1 MVGMGIA
8 QELDQT
14 IDAYRNN
21 PAGLQ
26 KAQQLDPSTI
36 KLLAL
41 ERINREMKAK
51 TNDINMSLNNNPQTI
66 AAKKE
71 GEVLNGVMGVLANNK
86 AKKDANMSK
95 VASTGVADIP
105 APNMQQMAGGG
116 IVGFAGQGESLVGGD
131 IAERIEALRA
141 KLATGDLEDVEI
153 AAIEK
158 TIESLELQMGEQNL
172 GVVSTA
178 DGTES
183 LSDIESSRVGDDDT
197 FLNDP
202 ANEKKDNAGI
212 KSIMDKFSVDPAQFK
227 LTPGNL
233 NLPTA
238 APKQL
243 TSKDYQI
250 DQTKNPFMKDLADT
264 AKKDA
269 NIDTLAVQDKALEKG
284 QEYMEYT
291 PEEKKRQIERE
302 NARKQLYKDQT
313 GTEYEQRKQGLIQS
327 LINARGTDSGTALA
341 AGARAGQTFDAK
353 QDSLQ
358 RSMLE
363 KVLGEEEEFDDKNQ
377 QIRVKTYDASI
388 KALEIA
394 SKEKT
399 SGKRL
404 LGDIALNYDK
414 NVSENATRL
423 LETDKS
429 NIKSINAQRAIEMSA
444 VVANVNN
451 GVKVA
456 VANLEG
462 ALTEQKNLITKSYND
477 AMVNVTDRKAAQD
490 SYVRIK
496 DFLND
501 SKVKYEKLFTDKLKV
516 FSMMAPKDRK
526 ELFGT
531 EDLEKIKIKL
541 QKEQKQAFTT
551 STLSVQDML
560 NNLEKRLN
568 VPQSKAS
575 KTPVNYKDYLKMNT

>member
-86 AKKDANMSK
+86 AKKDANMNK

-178 DGTES
+178 DGTEDGEYED
-183 LSDIESSRVGDDDT
+183 LNLVGQGNVPD
-197 FLNDP
+197 
-202 ANEKKDNAGI
+202 NEKKDNAGI
-212 KSIMDKFSVDPAQFK
+212 KSIMDKFSVDPEKFK

-284 QEYMEYT
+284 QEYMGYT

-353 QDSLQ
+353 EDALQ

-363 KVLGEEEEFDDKNQ
+363 KVLGAEATDDDKGQ
-377 QIRVKTYDASI
+377 QIRVKAYDASI
-388 KALEIA
+388 KALENA
-394 SKEKT
+394 AKDKRL
-399 SGKRL
+399 GKSL
-404 LGDIALNYDK
+404 LGDIAINYDK
-414 NVSENATRL
+414 NVSDNAKSL
-423 LETDKS
+423 LNVDTT
-429 NIKSINAQRAIEMSA
+429 NIKNINSQRSIEMQA
-444 VVANVNN
+444 VVANTNN

-456 VANLEG
+456 VANLEA
-462 ALTEQKNLITKSYND
+462 ALSEQKNNITKAYND
-477 AMVNVTDRKAAQD
+477 AVVENGTIKQQQDTFVNIQNYLVKAKAE
-490 SYVRIK
+490 
-496 DFLND
+496 
-501 SKVKYEKLFTDKLKV
+501 YEKLYAEKLNMFGTMAPEKLKKI
-516 FSMMAPKDRK
+516 FGKDATI
-526 ELFGT
+526 ES
-531 EDLEKIKIKL
+531 IKKGWATDRDAAIR
-541 QKEQKQAFTT
+541 T
-551 STLSVQDML
+551 SSLAVQDML
-560 NNLEKRLN
+560 ITISKKLN
-568 VPQSKAS
+568 MPPPKAVS
-575 KTPVNYKDYLKMNT
+575 GASSTQGFSVLGKKP

>member
-8 QELDQT
+8 QELEQT
-14 IDAYRNN
+14 VDAYRND
-21 PAGLQ
+21 PTKLQ
-26 KAQQLDPSTI
+26 RQQQLDPSTI

-51 TNDINMSLNNNPQTI
+51 VNDINMSLDQNPKTI
-66 AAKKE
+66 ADKKE
-71 GEVLNGVMGVLANNK
+71 SEVLNGVMGVLANDK
-86 AKKDANMSK
+86 AKKDANIRR
-95 VASTGVADIP
+95 VADTGGIP
-105 APNMQQMAGGG
+105 QATTGATMKLAEGG
-116 IVGFAGQGESLVGGD
+116 IVGFAGLDGSEVGGTL
-131 IAERIEALRA
+131 AERIEKIRKQIADGDISA
-141 KLATGDLEDVEI
+141 EVGEKLIENMTAGDTETSTVATGDEAL
-153 AAIEK
+153 
-158 TIESLELQMGEQNL
+158 L
-172 GVVSTA
+172 
-178 DGTES
+178 
-183 LSDIESSRVGDDDT
+183 DIEPSRVGDDDT

-202 ANEKKDNAGI
+202 ANEKRDTAGI
-212 KSIMDKFSVDPAQFK
+212 KSVMDKFSVDPEKFK

-243 TSKDYQI
+243 TAKDYQV
-250 DQTKNPFMKDLADT
+250 DQSKNPYMKELAAG

-269 NIDTLAVQDKALEKG
+269 GIDTIAAQNAALTKG
-284 QEYMEYT
+284 QAYMGYT
-291 PEEKKRQIERE
+291 EDEKNRQTDRE
-302 NARKQLYKDQT
+302 NARKQLFKDQT
-313 GTEYEQRKQGLIQS
+313 DPYELRKQGLIQS

-341 AGARAGQTFDAK
+341 AGARAGQTYDAK

-363 KVLGEEEEFDDKNQ
+363 KVLSEEEQFDDKSQ
-377 QIRVKTYDASI
+377 LIRVKTYDASI

-423 LETDKS
+423 LDTDKS
-429 NIKSINAQRAIEMSA
+429 NIRSINAQRAIEMEA

-462 ALTEQKNLITKSYND
+462 ALSEQKNLITKSYND

-501 SKVKYEKLFTDKLKV
+501 AKTKYEKLFTDKLEV

-531 EDLEKIKIKL
+531 DDLKIIKQRL
-541 QKEQKQAFTT
+541 QKEQQQAITT

-560 NNLEKRLN
+560 NSLEKRLD

-575 KTPVNYKDYLKMNT
+575 KTPVSYQKYLESQNT

>member
-1 MVGMGIA
+1 
-8 QELDQT
+8 
-14 IDAYRNN
+14 
-21 PAGLQ
+21 
-26 KAQQLDPSTI
+26 
-36 KLLAL
+36 
-41 ERINREMKAK
+41 
-51 TNDINMSLNNNPQTI
+51 
-66 AAKKE
+66 
-71 GEVLNGVMGVLANNK
+71 
-86 AKKDANMSK
+86 
-95 VASTGVADIP
+95 
-105 APNMQQMAGGG
+105 
-116 IVGFAGQGESLVGGD
+116 
-131 IAERIEALRA
+131 
-141 KLATGDLEDVEI
+141 
-153 AAIEK
+153 
-158 TIESLELQMGEQNL
+158 
-172 GVVSTA
+172 
-178 DGTES
+178 
-183 LSDIESSRVGDDDT
+183 
-197 FLNDP
+197 
-202 ANEKKDNAGI
+202 
-212 KSIMDKFSVDPAQFK
+212 
-227 LTPGNL
+227 
-233 NLPTA
+233 
-238 APKQL
+238 
-243 TSKDYQI
+243 
-250 DQTKNPFMKDLADT
+250 
-264 AKKDA
+264 
-269 NIDTLAVQDKALEKG
+269 
-284 QEYMEYT
+284 
-291 PEEKKRQIERE
+291 
-302 NARKQLYKDQT
+302 
-313 GTEYEQRKQGLIQS
+313 
-327 LINARGTDSGTALA
+327 
-341 AGARAGQTFDAK
+341 
-353 QDSLQ
+353 
-358 RSMLE
+358 MLE

>member
-1 MVGMGIA
+1 MGIA

-86 AKKDANMSK
+86 AKKDANMNK

-178 DGTES
+178 DGTEDGEYED
-183 LSDIESSRVGDDDT
+183 LNLVGQGNVPD
-197 FLNDP
+197 
-202 ANEKKDNAGI
+202 NEKKDNAGI
-212 KSIMDKFSVDPAQFK
+212 KSIMDQFSVDPAQFK

-243 TSKDYQI
+243 ASKDYQI

-284 QEYMEYT
+284 QEYMGYT

>member
-8 QELDQT
+8 QELEQT
-14 IDAYRNN
+14 VDAYRND
-21 PAGLQ
+21 PTKLQ
-26 KAQQLDPSTI
+26 RQQQLDPSTI

-51 TNDINMSLNNNPQTI
+51 VNDINMSLDQNPKTI
-66 AAKKE
+66 ADQKE
-71 GEVLNGVMGVLANNK
+71 SEVLNGVMGVLANDK
-86 AKKDANMSK
+86 AKKDANIRR
-95 VASTGVADIP
+95 VADTGGIP
-105 APNMQQMAGGG
+105 QATTGATMKLAEGG
-116 IVGFAGQGESLVGGD
+116 IVGFAGPDGSEVGGTL
-131 IAERIEALRA
+131 AERIERIRKQIADGDISA
-141 KLATGDLEDVEI
+141 EVGEKLIENMTAGDTETSTVATGDEAL
-153 AAIEK
+153 
-158 TIESLELQMGEQNL
+158 L
-172 GVVSTA
+172 
-178 DGTES
+178 
-183 LSDIESSRVGDDDT
+183 DIEPSRVGDDDT

-202 ANEKKDNAGI
+202 ANEKRDTAGI
-212 KSIMDKFSVDPAQFK
+212 KSVMDKFSVDPEKFK

-243 TSKDYQI
+243 TAKDYQV
-250 DQTKNPFMKDLADT
+250 DQSKNPYMKELAAE

-269 NIDTLAVQDKALEKG
+269 GIDTLAVQDAALTKG
-284 QEYMEYT
+284 QAYMGYT
-291 PEEKKRQIERE
+291 QDEKNRQIDRE
-302 NARKQLYKDQT
+302 NARKQLFKDQT
-313 GTEYEQRKQGLIQS
+313 DPYELRKQGLIQS

-341 AGARAGQTFDAK
+341 AGARAGQTYDAK

-363 KVLGEEEEFDDKNQ
+363 KVLSEEEQFDDKSQ

-423 LETDKS
+423 LDTDKS
-429 NIKSINAQRAIEMSA
+429 NIRSINAQRAIEMEA

-462 ALTEQKNLITKSYND
+462 ALSEQKNLITKSYND

-496 DFLND
+496 DFLNGA
-501 SKVKYEKLFTDKLKV
+501 KEKYEKLYTDKLNQ
-516 FSMMAPKDRK
+516 FSFMKPDDLKQ
-526 ELFGT
+526 LFGT
-531 EDLEKIKIKL
+531 DNLKEIQKKLIK
-541 QKEQKQAFTT
+541 ERDQAITT

-560 NNLEKRLN
+560 NSLETRLN

-575 KTPVNYKDYLKMNT
+575 KTPVSYKDYLKQNT

>member
-8 QELDQT
+8 QELEQT
-14 IDAYRNN
+14 VDAYRND
-21 PAGLQ
+21 PTKLQ
-26 KAQQLDPSTI
+26 RQQQLDPSTI

-51 TNDINMSLNNNPQTI
+51 VNDINMSLDQNPKTI
-66 AAKKE
+66 ADQKE
-71 GEVLNGVMGVLANNK
+71 SEVLNGVMGVLANDK
-86 AKKDANMSK
+86 AKKDANIRR
-95 VASTGVADIP
+95 VADTGGIP
-105 APNMQQMAGGG
+105 QATTGATMKLAEGG
-116 IVGFAGQGESLVGGD
+116 IVGFAGPDGSEVGGTL
-131 IAERIEALRA
+131 AERIERIRKQIADGDISA
-141 KLATGDLEDVEI
+141 EVGEKLIENMTAGDTETSTVATGDEAL
-153 AAIEK
+153 
-158 TIESLELQMGEQNL
+158 L
-172 GVVSTA
+172 
-178 DGTES
+178 
-183 LSDIESSRVGDDDT
+183 DIEPSRVGDDDT

-202 ANEKKDNAGI
+202 ANEKRDTAGI
-212 KSIMDKFSVDPAQFK
+212 KSVMDKFSVDPEKFK

-243 TSKDYQI
+243 TAKDYQV
-250 DQTKNPFMKDLADT
+250 DQSKNPYMKELAAE

-269 NIDTLAVQDKALEKG
+269 GIDTLAVQDAALTKG
-284 QEYMEYT
+284 QAYMGYT
-291 PEEKKRQIERE
+291 QDEKNRQIDRE

-341 AGARAGQTFDAK
+341 AGARAGQTYDAK

-363 KVLGEEEEFDDKNQ
+363 KVLSEEEQFDDKSQ

-429 NIKSINAQRAIEMSA
+429 NIRSINAQRAIEMEA

-462 ALTEQKNLITKSYND
+462 ALSEQKNLITKSYND

-501 SKVKYEKLFTDKLKV
+501 AKTKYEKLFTDKLEV

-531 EDLEKIKIKL
+531 DDLKKIKERL
-541 QKEQKQAFTT
+541 QKEQQQAITT

-560 NNLEKRLN
+560 NNLETRLN
-568 VPQSKAS
+568 VPQSKAP
-575 KTPVNYKDYLKMNT
+575 KTPVSYKKYLEQQNT

>member
-86 AKKDANMSK
+86 AKKDANMNK

-178 DGTES
+178 DDTENGEYED
-183 LSDIESSRVGDDDT
+183 LNLVGQGNVPD
-197 FLNDP
+197 
-202 ANEKKDNAGI
+202 NEKKDNAGI
-212 KSIMDKFSVDPAQFK
+212 KSIMDQFSVDPAQFK

-284 QEYMEYT
+284 QEYMGYT

>member
-86 AKKDANMSK
+86 AKKDANMNK

-105 APNMQQMAGGG
+105 ASNMLTLAGGG
-116 IVGFAGQGESLVGGD
+116 IVGFAGPDGSEVGGTL
-131 IAERIEALRA
+131 AERIERIRKQIADGDISA
-141 KLATGDLEDVEI
+141 EVGEKLIENMTAGDTETSTVATGDEAL
-153 AAIEK
+153 
-158 TIESLELQMGEQNL
+158 L
-172 GVVSTA
+172 
-178 DGTES
+178 
-183 LSDIESSRVGDDDT
+183 DIEPSRVGDDDT

-202 ANEKKDNAGI
+202 ANEKRDTAGI
-212 KSIMDKFSVDPAQFK
+212 KSVMDKFSVDPEKFK

-243 TSKDYQI
+243 ASKDYQI

-269 NIDTLAVQDKALEKG
+269 NIDTLAVQNKALEKG

-302 NARKQLYKDQT
+302 NARKQLFKDQT
-313 GTEYEQRKQGLIQS
+313 DPYELRKQGLIQS

-341 AGARAGQTFDAK
+341 AGARAGQTYDAK

-363 KVLGEEEEFDDKNQ
+363 KVLSEEEQFDDKSQ

-516 FSMMAPKDRK
+516 FSMMQPSDRK

-575 KTPVNYKDYLKMNT
+575 ASSGAPNTQGFSVLGKKP

>member
-1 MVGMGIA
+1 MIGMGIA
-8 QELDQT
+8 QELEQT
-14 IDAYRNN
+14 VDAYRND
-21 PAGLQ
+21 PAKLQ
-26 KAQQLDPSTI
+26 RQQQLDPSTI

-51 TNDINMSLNNNPQTI
+51 VNDINMSLDQNPKTI
-66 AAKKE
+66 AEQKE
-71 GEVLNGVMGVLANNK
+71 SEVLNGVMGVLANDK
-86 AKKDANMSK
+86 ARKDANIRK
-95 VASTGVADIP
+95 VADTGVTQ
-105 APNMQQMAGGG
+105 APNMIKMAEGG
-116 IVGFAGQGESLVGGD
+116 IVGFAGPEGSAVGGTV
-131 IAERIEALRA
+131 AERIA
-141 KLATGDLEDVEI
+141 KLREKLAAGNLEAAEI

-158 TIESLELQMGEQNL
+158 TIESLELQMGEDNTKVMGKATGDEKL
-172 GVVSTA
+172 
-178 DGTES
+178 
-183 LSDIESSRVGDDDT
+183 LDIEQSRVGEDDL

-202 ANEKKDNAGI
+202 ANEKRDTTGI
-212 KSIMDKFSVDPAQFK
+212 TSVMDKYNVDPEKFK
-227 LTPGNL
+227 LTPGSL
-233 NLPTA
+233 NLPTP

-243 TSKDYQI
+243 TAKDYQV
-250 DQTKNPFMKDLADT
+250 DPSKNPYMEDLAKV
-264 AKKDA
+264 AKTDA
-269 NIDTLAVQDKALEKG
+269 GIDTLAVQDAALEKG
-284 QEYMEYT
+284 QKYMGYT
-291 PEEKKRQIERE
+291 QDEKDRQIDRE
-302 NARKQLYKDQT
+302 NRRKQLFKDQT
-313 GTEYEQRKQGLIQS
+313 DPYELKKQGLIQS

-353 QDSLQ
+353 QDALQ

-363 KVLGEEEEFDDKNQ
+363 KVLGAEEEFDDKSQ

-399 SGKRL
+399 AAKRL

-429 NIKSINAQRAIEMSA
+429 NIRSINAQRAIEMEA

-462 ALTEQKNLITKSYND
+462 ALSEQKNLITKSYND

-496 DFLND
+496 DFLN
-501 SKVKYEKLFTDKLKV
+501 SAKEKYEKLYTDKLNQ
-516 FSMMAPKDRK
+516 FSFMKPDDLKQ
-526 ELFGT
+526 LFGT
-531 EDLEKIKIKL
+531 DNLKEIQKKLIK
-541 QKEQKQAFTT
+541 ERDQAITT

-560 NNLEKRLN
+560 NSLEKRLN
-568 VPQSKAS
+568 VPQSKS
-575 KTPVNYKDYLKMNT
+575 PKTPVSYKDYLKQNT

>member
-86 AKKDANMSK
+86 AKKDANMNK

-116 IVGFAGQGESLVGGD
+116 IVGFAGPDGSLVGGD

-178 DGTES
+178 DGTEDGEYED
-183 LSDIESSRVGDDDT
+183 LNLVGQGNVPD
-197 FLNDP
+197 
-202 ANEKKDNAGI
+202 NEKKDNAGI
-212 KSIMDKFSVDPAQFK
+212 KSIMDQFSVDPEKFK

>member
-1 MVGMGIA
+1 MGIA

-86 AKKDANMSK
+86 AKKDANMNK

-116 IVGFAGQGESLVGGD
+116 IVGFAGQGPSLVGGD

-212 KSIMDKFSVDPAQFK
+212 KSIMDKFSVDPEKFK

-269 NIDTLAVQDKALEKG
+269 NIDPLAIQDKALEKS
-284 QEYMEYT
+284 QEYMGYT
-291 PEEKKRQIERE
+291 PEEKKRQIERQ

-313 GTEYEQRKQGLIQS
+313 GTEYDQRKQGLIQS

-353 QDSLQ
+353 EDALQ

-363 KVLGEEEEFDDKNQ
+363 KVLGAEATDDDKGQ
-377 QIRVKTYDASI
+377 QIRVKAYDASI
-388 KALEIA
+388 KALENA

-399 SGKRL
+399 SGKR
-404 LGDIALNYDK
+404 
-414 NVSENATRL
+414 
-423 LETDKS
+423 
-429 NIKSINAQRAIEMSA
+429 
-444 VVANVNN
+444 
-451 GVKVA
+451 
-456 VANLEG
+456 
-462 ALTEQKNLITKSYND
+462 
-477 AMVNVTDRKAAQD
+477 
-490 SYVRIK
+490 
-496 DFLND
+496 FH
-501 SKVKYEKLFTDKLKV
+501 
-516 FSMMAPKDRK
+516 
-526 ELFGT
+526 
-531 EDLEKIKIKL
+531 
-541 QKEQKQAFTT
+541 
-551 STLSVQDML
+551 
-560 NNLEKRLN
+560 
-568 VPQSKAS
+568 
-575 KTPVNYKDYLKMNT
+575 

>member
-86 AKKDANMSK
+86 AKKDANMNK

-116 IVGFAGQGESLVGGD
+116 IVGFAGPDGSLVGGD

-178 DGTES
+178 DGTEDEDYED
-183 LSDIESSRVGDDDT
+183 LNLVGQGNVPD
-197 FLNDP
+197 
-202 ANEKKDNAGI
+202 NEKKDDTGI
-212 KSIMDKFSVDPAQFK
+212 KSIMDQFSVDPEKFK

-243 TSKDYQI
+243 NSKDYQI

-284 QEYMEYT
+284 QEYMGYT

-353 QDSLQ
+353 EDALQ

-363 KVLGEEEEFDDKNQ
+363 KVLGAEATDDDKGQ
-377 QIRVKTYDASI
+377 QIRVKAYDASI
-388 KALEIA
+388 KALENA
-394 SKEKT
+394 AKDKRL
-399 SGKRL
+399 GKSL
-404 LGDIALNYDK
+404 LGDIAINYDK
-414 NVSENATRL
+414 NVSDNAKSL
-423 LETDKS
+423 LNVDTT
-429 NIKSINAQRAIEMSA
+429 NIKNINAQRSIEMQA
-444 VVANVNN
+444 VVANTNN

-456 VANLEG
+456 VANLEA
-462 ALTEQKNLITKSYND
+462 ALSEQKNNITKAYND
-477 AMVNVTDRKAAQD
+477 AVVENGTIKQQQDTFVNIQNYLVKAKAE
-490 SYVRIK
+490 
-496 DFLND
+496 
-501 SKVKYEKLFTDKLKV
+501 YEKLYAEKLNMFGTMAPEKLKKI
-516 FSMMAPKDRK
+516 FGKDATI
-526 ELFGT
+526 ES
-531 EDLEKIKIKL
+531 IKKGWATDRDAAIR
-541 QKEQKQAFTT
+541 T
-551 STLSVQDML
+551 SSLAVQDML
-560 NNLEKRLN
+560 ITISKKLN
-568 VPQSKAS
+568 MPPPKAVS
-575 KTPVNYKDYLKMNT
+575 GASSTQGFSVLGKKP

>member
-86 AKKDANMSK
+86 AKKDANMNK

-178 DGTES
+178 DGTEDGEYED
-183 LSDIESSRVGDDDT
+183 LNLVGQGNVPD
-197 FLNDP
+197 
-202 ANEKKDNAGI
+202 NEKKDDTGI
-212 KSIMDKFSVDPAQFK
+212 KSIMDQFSVDPEKFK

-284 QEYMEYT
+284 QEYMGYT

-541 QKEQKQAFTT
+541 QEEQKQAFTT

>member
-1 MVGMGIA
+1 MGIA
-8 QELDQT
+8 QELEQT
-14 IDAYRNN
+14 VDAYRND
-21 PAGLQ
+21 PAKLQ
-26 KAQQLDPSTI
+26 RQQQLDPSTI

-51 TNDINMSLNNNPQTI
+51 VNDINMSLDQNPKTI
-66 AAKKE
+66 AEQKE
-71 GEVLNGVMGVLANNK
+71 SEVLNGVMGVLANDK
-86 AKKDANMSK
+86 ARKDANIRK
-95 VASTGVADIP
+95 VADTGVTQ
-105 APNMQQMAGGG
+105 APNMMKMAEGG
-116 IVGFAGQGESLVGGD
+116 IVGFAGPDGSTVGGTV
-131 IAERIEALRA
+131 AERIERIRKQIADGDISA
-141 KLATGDLEDVEI
+141 EVGEKLIENIEKGDTGTSTVATGDE
-153 AAIEK
+153 
-158 TIESLELQMGEQNL
+158 ELL
-172 GVVSTA
+172 
-178 DGTES
+178 
-183 LSDIESSRVGDDDT
+183 DIEPSIVGDDDT

-202 ANEKKDNAGI
+202 ANEKKDTAGI
-212 KSIMDKFSVDPAQFK
+212 KSVMDKFSVDPEKFK

-243 TSKDYQI
+243 TAKDYQV
-250 DQTKNPFMKDLADT
+250 DQNKNPYMKDLAKV
-264 AKKDA
+264 AKTDA
-269 NIDTLAVQDKALEKG
+269 GIDTLAVQDAALTKG

-291 PEEKKRQIERE
+291 PEEKKRQIDRE
-302 NARKQLYKDQT
+302 NARKQLFKDQT
-313 GTEYEQRKQGLIQS
+313 DPYELKKQGLIQS

-353 QDSLQ
+353 QNALQ

-363 KVLGEEEEFDDKNQ
+363 KVLSEEEQFDDKSQ

-399 SGKRL
+399 AGKRL

-429 NIKSINAQRAIEMSA
+429 NIRSINAQRAIEMEA

-462 ALTEQKNLITKSYND
+462 ALAEQKNLITKSYND

-501 SKVKYEKLFTDKLKV
+501 AKTKYEKLFTDKLEV

-531 EDLEKIKIKL
+531 DDLKTIKARL
-541 QKEQKQAFTT
+541 QKEQQQAITT

-568 VPQSKAS
+568 VPQSKS
-575 KTPVNYKDYLKMNT
+575 PKTPVSYKDYLKQNT